1 MSEPL
6 APAARAGGRD
16 RPGARRA
23 GRAPAGAAW
32 LLGGFCV
39 TLPFTVQLF
48 RYGDEWWHL
57 ALGRL
62 ILSHGIPATEP
73 FSFVAT
79 QHPWVEQ
86 QWLYEV
92 VLASL
97 VRLGGD
103 GLASLALGLVGS
115 LALLVAALAVPRC
128 GADLAGLGRGR
139 HAPRRR

>member
-1 MSEPL
+1 VIEPSTV
-6 APAARAGGRD
+6 AAHDGAGTGSP
-16 RPGARRA
+16 RPGSRA
-23 GRAPAGAAW
+23 VNAAW
-32 LLGGFCV
+32 LLGGFCI
-39 TLPFTVQLF
+39 TLIFTVQLF
-48 RYGDEWWHL
+48 RYGDEWWHI

-62 ILSHGIPATEP
+62 ILSHGIPSVEP

-92 VLASL
+92 VLATL

-115 LALLVAALAVPRC
+115 LALLVAALAVPRRAHVPRV
-128 GADLAGLGRGR
+128 GAR
-139 HAPRRR
+139 PRWSSAA

>member
-1 MSEPL
+1 MSAMVP
-6 APAARAGGRD
+6 PAAAPGGGWGSAGS
-16 RPGARRA
+16 
-23 GRAPAGAAW
+23 GRAARLSGAAW

-39 TLPFTVQLF
+39 TLPFTIQLF
-48 RYGDEWWHL
+48 SSGDEWWHL

-62 ILSHGIPATEP
+62 ILSHGIPTTEP

-92 VLASL
+92 ILASL

-103 GLASLALGLVGS
+103 GLASLAWAWSAASPCSSPPWPCPARRGS
-115 LALLVAALAVPRC
+115 RGAGGRPPCSSAA
-128 GADLAGLGRGR
+128 
-139 HAPRRR
+139 